1 MPDAEEPEQRHRV
14 EQEKEIRVIDREVNE
29 LAGLLA
35 EVRHQ
40 RPLIERMDMLED
52 ERQSL
57 MVQLERLEAVDRPEI
72 QSGRT
77 EKRKTDFR
85 QFIWRPVFDGEELEV
100 TLNLAT
106 LIRVKVASP
115 GGFEPPLP
123 P

>member
-14 EQEKEIRVIDREVNE
+14 GQEKEIRVIDREVNE

-57 MVQLERLEAVDRPEI
+57 MVQLERLEAPEI

-106 LIRVKVASP
+106 LIRC
-115 GGFEPPLP
+115 
-123 P
+123 